1 MQKQSPSLSRSVAI
15 TLFAFLAMH
24 WCAATYADDRDESNI
39 QYGRFDVTRTAAQLV
54 DQLTTD
60 SLSGVI
66 DADESIT
73 WQVYVPDSYDP
84 NRPAGLLVYVSPT
97 ELGQMPS
104 GWQPLFDEENLI
116 WISANK
122 SGNTNRTKRRLL
134 HAALAPYV
142 LSDRYEIDPSRVYVS
157 GFSGGGKVAS
167 IASIHFANLFTGAIY
182 ICGTEFRSDVS
193 PTLLSRAQSHRYV
206 FLTGGKDFNRSLTRR
221 IYEEYK
227 RAGMVNINLMTIPGM
242 GHETPDRERFR
253 DAIHY
258 LDRRD

>member
-1 MQKQSPSLSRSVAI
+1 MALLAC
-15 TLFAFLAMH
+15 LAMY
-24 WCAATYADDRDESNI
+24 WCAAAFAEDRDESDI

-54 DQLTTD
+54 DDSTTQ
-60 SLSGVI
+60 SMSGVI
-66 DADESIT
+66 DANQGIT

-84 NRPAGLLVYVSPT
+84 NKPAGLLVYVSPT

-116 WISANK
+116 WISANR
-122 SGNTNRTKRRLL
+122 SGNTTRTKKRLL
-134 HAALAPYV
+134 YAALAPYA
-142 LSDRYEIDPSRVYVS
+142 LSDRYEIDPDRIYVS

-193 PTLLSRAQSHRYV
+193 PTLLSMARSHRYV
-206 FLTGGKDFNRSLTRR
+206 FLTGGKDFNRSLTGR
-221 IYEEYK
+221 IYEKYK

-242 GHETPDRERFR
+242 GHETPNRERFR

-258 LDRRD
+258 LDLRE